1 MFRFEG
7 HPYKLTFEYLMVMDL
22 KTKARLISVGRIELP
37 EILRPS
43 GPVSTAGPGA
53 GEKNVFFRSG
63 EGRVRLSVA
72 ESSPLKLAELKG
84 TEVAIFENGHE
95 VARGFLEKPLLHCP
109 RQAYITVSERCIYYC
124 KFCAVPKL
132 SGDVKSKERV
142 MKMVAEAQDTGE
154 LEAISLTSG
163 VERSPEEEVER
174 VADIVRS
181 LRRFDVPIGVSVTPA
196 LRSSKILKTAG
207 ADEIKYNVECLDP
220 DLFGKVCPGVSM
232 EKIEMALLD
241 AVGHFGENRVFSNVI
256 VGLGESDRALREGID
271 GLAEIGVLPVLRAV
285 YPHPLRRD
293 EIKMIR
299 PSPERLVDLA
309 RFTRKV
315 LDEHGLR
322 GDVAETG
329 CYRCTGCDL
338 IPHRDL

>member
-1 MFRFEG
+1 M
-7 HPYKLTFEYLMVMDL
+7 KLMDL
-22 KTKARLISVGRIELP
+22 KSKARLISLGSIELP
-37 EILRPS
+37 EVFRPS

-72 ESSPLKLAELKG
+72 QSAPLKLAELAG
-84 TEVAIFENGHE
+84 NEVAIFENGVE
-95 VARGFLEKPLLHCP
+95 VARGVLEKPLLHCP
-109 RQAYITVSERCIYYC
+109 KQAYITVSERCIYDC

-132 SGDVKSKERV
+132 SGGVKSKERV
-142 MKMVAEAQDTGE
+142 VEMVAQARDTGE

-163 VERSPEEEVER
+163 VERSAEEEVVK
-174 VADIVRS
+174 VADIIRA

-196 LRSSKILKTAG
+196 LKSSEILKVAG
-207 ADEIKYNVECLDP
+207 ADEIKYNVECLDLE
-220 DLFGKVCPGVSM
+220 LFGRVCPGVSLKKIKM
-232 EKIEMALLD
+232 ELLN
-241 AVGHFGENRVFSNVI
+241 AVDHFGENRVFSNVI
-256 VGLGESDRALREGID
+256 VGLGESDRALREGIEE
-271 GLAEIGVLPVLRAV
+271 LAEIGVLPVLRAV

-293 EIKMIR
+293 DIKMTR
-299 PSPERLVDLA
+299 PSAERLIDLA
-309 RFTRKV
+309 RYTCRV

-322 GDVAETG
+322 GDIAETM

>member
-1 MFRFEG
+1 MK
-7 HPYKLTFEYLMVMDL
+7 PMDL
-22 KTKARLISVGRIELP
+22 KTKARLISVGSIELP
-37 EILRPS
+37 EVFRPS

-72 ESSPLKLAELKG
+72 ESAPLKLEEQAG
-84 TEVAIFENGHE
+84 NEVAIFDNGVE
-95 VARGFLEKPLLHCP
+95 VARGVLEKPLLHCP
-109 RQAYITVSERCIYYC
+109 RQAYITVSERCIYDC

-132 SGDVKSKERV
+132 SGGVKSKERV
-142 MKMVAEAQDTGE
+142 VEMVAQARDTGE

-163 VERSPEEEVER
+163 VERSPEEEVLK
-174 VADIVRS
+174 VADIIRD

-196 LRSSKILKTAG
+196 LKSSEILKVAG

-220 DLFGKVCPGVSM
+220 DLFGKVCPGVSL
-232 EKIEMALLD
+232 EKIKMALLD

-256 VGLGESDRALREGID
+256 IGLGESDRALREGIEE
-271 GLAEIGVLPVLRAV
+271 LAEIGVLPVLRAV

-293 EIKMIR
+293 AIKMTR
-299 PSPERLVDLA
+299 PSAERLIDLA
-309 RFTRKV
+309 RYTRRV

-322 GDVAETG
+322 GDIAETM

>member
-1 MFRFEG
+1 MK
-7 HPYKLTFEYLMVMDL
+7 PMDL
-22 KTKARLISVGRIELP
+22 KTKARLISVGSIELP
-37 EILRPS
+37 EVFRPS

-72 ESSPLKLAELKG
+72 ESAPLKLEELAG
-84 TEVAIFENGHE
+84 NEVAIFDNGVE
-95 VARGFLEKPLLHCP
+95 VARGVLEKPLLHCP
-109 RQAYITVSERCIYYC
+109 RQAYITVSERCIYDC

-132 SGDVKSKERV
+132 SGGVKSKERV
-142 MKMVAEAQDTGE
+142 VEMVAQARDTGE

-163 VERSPEEEVER
+163 VERSPEEEVLK
-174 VADIVRS
+174 VADIIRD

-196 LRSSKILKTAG
+196 LKSSEILKVAG

-220 DLFGKVCPGVSM
+220 DLFGKVCPGVSL
-232 EKIEMALLD
+232 EKIKMALLD

-256 VGLGESDRALREGID
+256 IGLGESDRALREGIEE
-271 GLAEIGVLPVLRAV
+271 LAEIGVLPVLRAV

-293 EIKMIR
+293 AIKMTR
-299 PSPERLVDLA
+299 PSAERLIDLA
-309 RFTRKV
+309 RYTRRV
-315 LDEHGLR
+315 LDEHGFR
-322 GDVAETG
+322 GDIAETG

>member
-1 MFRFEG
+1 MK
-7 HPYKLTFEYLMVMDL
+7 PMDL
-22 KTKARLISVGRIELP
+22 KTKARLISVGSIELP
-37 EILRPS
+37 EVFRPS

-72 ESSPLKLAELKG
+72 ESAPLKLAELAG
-84 TEVAIFENGHE
+84 NEVAIFENGVE
-95 VARGFLEKPLLHCP
+95 VARGVLEKPLLHCP
-109 RQAYITVSERCIYYC
+109 RQAYITVSERCIYDC

-132 SGDVKSKERV
+132 SGGVKSKERV
-142 MKMVAEAQDTGE
+142 VEMVAQARDTGE

-163 VERSPEEEVER
+163 VERSAEEEVVK
-174 VADIVRS
+174 VADIIRA

-196 LRSSKILKTAG
+196 LKSSEILKVAG

-220 DLFGKVCPGVSM
+220 ELFGKVCPGVSL
-232 EKIEMALLD
+232 EKIKMALKG

-256 VGLGESDRALREGID
+256 IGLGESDRALREGIEE
-271 GLAEIGVLPVLRAV
+271 LAEIGVLPVLRAV

-293 EIKMIR
+293 DIKMTR
-299 PSPERLVDLA
+299 PSAERLIDLA
-309 RFTRKV
+309 RYTRRV

-322 GDVAETG
+322 GDIAETM

>member
-1 MFRFEG
+1 MK
-7 HPYKLTFEYLMVMDL
+7 PMDL
-22 KTKARLISVGRIELP
+22 KTKARLISVGSIELP
-37 EILRPS
+37 EVFRPS

-72 ESSPLKLAELKG
+72 ESAPLKLAELAG
-84 TEVAIFENGHE
+84 NEVAIFENGVE
-95 VARGFLEKPLLHCP
+95 VARGVLEKPLLHCP
-109 RQAYITVSERCIYYC
+109 RQAYITVSERCIYDC

-132 SGDVKSKERV
+132 SGGVKSKERV
-142 MKMVAEAQDTGE
+142 VEMVAQARDTGE

-163 VERSPEEEVER
+163 VERSAEEEVVK
-174 VADIVRS
+174 VADIIRA

-196 LRSSKILKTAG
+196 LKSSEILKVAG

-220 DLFGKVCPGVSM
+220 ELFGKVCPGVSL
-232 EKIEMALLD
+232 EKIKMALLD
-241 AVGHFGENRVFSNVI
+241 AVDHFSENRVFSNVI
-256 VGLGESDRALREGID
+256 IGLGESDRALREGIEE
-271 GLAEIGVLPVLRAV
+271 LAEIGALPVLRAV

-293 EIKMIR
+293 DIKMTR
-299 PSPERLVDLA
+299 PSAERLIDLA
-309 RFTRKV
+309 RYTRRV

-322 GDVAETG
+322 GDIAETM

>member
-1 MFRFEG
+1 MK
-7 HPYKLTFEYLMVMDL
+7 PMDL
-22 KTKARLISVGRIELP
+22 KTKARLISVGSIELP
-37 EILRPS
+37 EVFRPS

-72 ESSPLKLAELKG
+72 ESAPLKLEELAG
-84 TEVAIFENGHE
+84 NEVAIFENGVE
-95 VARGFLEKPLLHCP
+95 VARGVLEKPLLHCP
-109 RQAYITVSERCIYYC
+109 RQAYITVSERCIYDC

-132 SGDVKSKERV
+132 SGGVKSKERV
-142 MKMVAEAQDTGE
+142 VEMVAQARDTGE

-163 VERSPEEEVER
+163 VERSPEEEVLK
-174 VADIVRS
+174 VADIIRD

-196 LRSSKILKTAG
+196 LKSSEILKVAG

-220 DLFGKVCPGVSM
+220 ELFWKVCPGVSL
-232 EKIEMALLD
+232 EKIKMALKG

-256 VGLGESDRALREGID
+256 IGLGESDRALWEGIEE
-271 GLAEIGVLPVLRAV
+271 LAEIGVLPVLRAV

-293 EIKMIR
+293 AIKMTR
-299 PSPERLVDLA
+299 PSAERLIDLA
-309 RFTRKV
+309 RYTRGI

-322 GDVAETG
+322 GDIAETM

>member
-1 MFRFEG
+1 MK
-7 HPYKLTFEYLMVMDL
+7 PMDL
-22 KTKARLISVGRIELP
+22 KTKARLISVGSIELP
-37 EILRPS
+37 EVFRSS

-63 EGRVRLSVA
+63 EGRVRLTVA
-72 ESSPLKLAELKG
+72 ESAPLKLAELAG
-84 TEVAIFENGHE
+84 NEVAIFENGVE
-95 VARGFLEKPLLHCP
+95 VGRGVLEKPLLHCP
-109 RQAYITVSERCIYYC
+109 RQAYITVSERCIYDC

-132 SGDVKSKERV
+132 SGGVKSKERV
-142 MKMVAEAQDTGE
+142 VEMVAQARDTGE

-163 VERSPEEEVER
+163 VERSPEEEVVK
-174 VADIVRS
+174 VADIIRA

-196 LRSSKILKTAG
+196 LKSSEILKVAG

-220 DLFGKVCPGVSM
+220 ELFGKVCPGVSL
-232 EKIEMALLD
+232 EKIKMALKG

-256 VGLGESDRALREGID
+256 IGLGESDRALREGIEE
-271 GLAEIGVLPVLRAV
+271 LAEIGALPVLRAV

-293 EIKMIR
+293 AIKMTR
-299 PSPERLVDLA
+299 PSAERLIDLA
-309 RFTRKV
+309 RYTRGV

-322 GDVAETG
+322 GDIAETM

>member
-1 MFRFEG
+1 
-7 HPYKLTFEYLMVMDL
+7 MDL
-22 KTKARLISVGRIELP
+22 KTKAHLISLGSIELP
-37 EILRPS
+37 ESLPLS

-53 GEKNVFFRSG
+53 GEKNIFLRSG
-63 EGRVRLSVA
+63 ERRVRLSVV
-72 ESSPLKLAELKG
+72 ESSPLKLAELNEG
-84 TEVAIFENGHE
+84 EVTIIENGVE
-95 VARGFLEKPLLHCP
+95 VARGALERPLLHCP
-109 RQAYITVSERCIYYC
+109 RQAYITVSEKCIYDC

-132 SGDVKSKERV
+132 SGGVKSKERV
-142 MKMVAEAQDTGE
+142 VDMVGRAQDTGE

-163 VERSPEEEVER
+163 VESSPEDEVAK

-181 LRRFDVPIGVSVTPA
+181 LRRFDLPIGVSVTPA
-196 LRSSKILKTAG
+196 PRSSEILREAG

-220 DLFGKVCPGVSM
+220 ELFGRVCPGVSLK
-232 EKIEMALLD
+232 KIKMALSD

-256 VGLGESDRALREGID
+256 IGLGESDRALRDGIEE
-271 GLAEIGVLPVLRAV
+271 LAEMGVLPIIRAV
-285 YPHPLRRD
+285 YPHPLRVG
-293 EIKMIR
+293 EIEMSR
-299 PSPERLVDLA
+299 PSPERLIELA
-309 RFTRKV
+309 RHVRGV

>member
-1 MFRFEG
+1 MK
-7 HPYKLTFEYLMVMDL
+7 PMDL
-22 KTKARLISVGRIELP
+22 KTKARLISVGSIELP
-37 EILRPS
+37 EVFRPS

-72 ESSPLKLAELKG
+72 ESAPLKLEELAG
-84 TEVAIFENGHE
+84 NEVAIFENGVE
-95 VARGFLEKPLLHCP
+95 VARGVLEKPLLHCP
-109 RQAYITVSERCIYYC
+109 RQAYITVSERCIYDC
-124 KFCAVPKL
+124 KFCAVPRL
-132 SGDVKSKERV
+132 SGGVKSKERV
-142 MKMVAEAQDTGE
+142 VEMVAQARDTGE

-163 VERSPEEEVER
+163 VERSPEEEVVK
-174 VADIVRS
+174 VADIIRA

-196 LRSSKILKTAG
+196 LKSSEILKVAG

-220 DLFGKVCPGVSM
+220 DLFGKVCPGVSL
-232 EKIEMALLD
+232 EKIKVALKG

-256 VGLGESDRALREGID
+256 IGLGESDRALREGIEE
-271 GLAEIGVLPVLRAV
+271 LAEIGVLPVLRAV
-285 YPHPLRRD
+285 YPPPLRRD
-293 EIKMIR
+293 DIKMTR
-299 PSPERLVDLA
+299 PSAERLIDLA
-309 RFTRKV
+309 CYTRRV

-322 GDVAETG
+322 GDIAETM

>member
-1 MFRFEG
+1 MK
-7 HPYKLTFEYLMVMDL
+7 PMDL
-22 KTKARLISVGRIELP
+22 KTKARLISVGSIELP
-37 EILRPS
+37 EVFRPS

-53 GEKNVFFRSG
+53 GENNVFFRSG

-72 ESSPLKLAELKG
+72 ESAPLKLAELAG
-84 TEVAIFENGHE
+84 NEVAIFENGVE
-95 VARGFLEKPLLHCP
+95 VAQGVLEKPLLHCP
-109 RQAYITVSERCIYYC
+109 RQAYITVSERCIYDC

-132 SGDVKSKERV
+132 SGGVKSKERV
-142 MKMVAEAQDTGE
+142 VEMVAEAQDTGE

-163 VERSPEEEVER
+163 VERSPKEEVVK
-174 VADIVRS
+174 VADIIRA

-196 LRSSKILKTAG
+196 LKSSEILKVAG

-220 DLFGKVCPGVSM
+220 ELFGKVCPGVSL
-232 EKIEMALLD
+232 EKIKMALKG

-256 VGLGESDRALREGID
+256 IGLGESDRALREGIEE
-271 GLAEIGVLPVLRAV
+271 LAEIGVLPVLRAV

-293 EIKMIR
+293 DIKMTR
-299 PSPERLVDLA
+299 PSAERLIDLA
-309 RFTRKV
+309 RYTRGV

-322 GDVAETG
+322 GDIAETM